1 MNMIDAN
8 LFCKRIKSKAIPL
21 HCGLFDDINMNDFEY
36 ENKVIPEFY
45 KEIKL

>member
-1 MNMIDAN
+1 MLIT
-8 LFCKRIKSKAIPL
+8 CKVQEKAIPL
-21 HCGLFDDINMNDFEY
+21 HCGLFDDLDMNKFGY

>member
-1 MNMIDAN
+1 MNMEDGKR
-8 LFCKRIKSKAIPL
+8 FCEQIGAKAIPL
-21 HCGLFDDINMNDFEY
+21 HCGLFDDLDMNKFGY